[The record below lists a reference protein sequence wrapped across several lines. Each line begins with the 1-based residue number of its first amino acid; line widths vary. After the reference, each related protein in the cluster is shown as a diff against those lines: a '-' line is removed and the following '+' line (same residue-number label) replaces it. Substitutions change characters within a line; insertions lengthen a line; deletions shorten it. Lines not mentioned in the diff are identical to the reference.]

1 MQKRDKRDSKSHSED
16 PGTEHKSD
24 IKTDNDAET
33 DENAE
38 GGGFTDKEENSQVS
52 SETDK
57 VKEMEQKNQELNDKY
72 LRLYSEF
79 DNYRRRT
86 VKEKSDIIKTAGEDI
101 FKALLPVIDDFER
114 AMKANE
120 KIEDIAAIKEGVQLI
135 YNKLKNTVQQK
146 GLTPFESIGSAFDA
160 DTMEA
165 ITHIPAADESQKGK
179 VIDEVEKGYKL
190 GDKVIR
196 YAKVVVAQ

>member
-1 MQKRDKRDSKSHSED
+1 MQKRDKRDSRTSSED

-24 IKTDNDAET
+24 IKTDNDAGT

-38 GGGFTDKEENSQVS
+38 GSGFTDNAENSNGS
-52 SETDK
+52 DK
-57 VKEMEQKNQELNDKY
+57 VKELEQKAQELNDKY

-86 VKEKSDIIKTAGEDI
+86 VKETSDIIKTAGEDV

-135 YNKLKNTVQQK
+135 YNKLKNMVQQK